1 MRLSKLKESKTLS
14 AKATQ
19 KLQESIWNTD
29 PDTDRIKHL
38 NKEQIERLYDQFMFD
53 EGETITDAYFEGN
66 QLCIVY
72 EDEDGD
78 ANTYEPDLND
88 EEGQE
93 KIDYIM
99 NGSITEGGHGS
110 GNRTTASQRYNNRMA
125 RIFNGKRAI
134 DNSQAKFL
142 KSKGL
147 SDDEIKSLRDTD
159 KLSKHIYDNGMND
172 EFWGEEEKKTPIQK
186 LKDLYDAD
194 PYHSGL
200 TQKELNQLRKAG
212 LIEKSIKED
221 IDVVADEITR
231 VIYDV
236 VGHIYNDAFFELI
249 KDIVERALDS
259 IDEENVE
266 DYLNDSD
273 ALYEVI
279 WEAMDSGMVYTADQ
293 WTMLQEYCTPQ
304 EVDFDNAWSSMTS
317 DVQRVVETILKRKTG
332 RVEESAKLTESP
344 VYGLNTQFDKRKS
357 FYNKA
362 HVDVANDGTQTLF
375 SYNVPVCKIQNGEV
389 TLLPDW
395 KYSMTTVRH
404 VKEFLKQN
412 NFQAETTQQ
421 IARDYK
427 VSEQ

>member
-1 MRLSKLKESKTLS
+1 MKLVKLKESKTLS
-14 AKATQ
+14 VKATK

-38 NKEQIERLYDQFMFD
+38 SKEQIERLYDQFIF
-53 EGETITDAYFEGN
+53 EENETITDAYFEDG

-72 EDEDGD
+72 NDEDGD
-78 ANTYEPDLND
+78 EGRYEPDLSG

-125 RIFNGKRAI
+125 RIFNGKKAI

-172 EFWGEEEKKTPIQK
+172 EFWGEEDKKTPIQK

-200 TQKELNQLRKAG
+200 TQKELSQLRKAG
-212 LIEKSIKED
+212 LIEESINED
-221 IDVVADEITR
+221 VDISAEEITR

-236 VGHIYNDAFFELI
+236 AGHIYDDKFYDLI
-249 KDIVERALDS
+249 KDISERALS
-259 IDEENVE
+259 NIDEETINDVLVNDE
-266 DYLNDSD
+266 YLDTI
-273 ALYEVI
+273 V
-279 WEAMDSGMVYTADQ
+279 WEAMDEGMVYTADQ
-293 WTMLQEYCTPQ
+293 WTMLHEYCTPQ
-304 EVDFDNAWSSMTS
+304 EVDFDNAWSSMSS
-317 DVQRVVETILKRKTG
+317 DVRRVVETILKRRTG
-332 RVEESAKLTESP
+332 KVEESAKLTESP
-344 VYGLNTQFDKRKS
+344 MYGLNTQFDKRKS

-362 HVDVANDGTQTLF
+362 HVDVANDGSQTLY
-375 SYNVPVCKIQNGEV
+375 SYNVPVCKIQNGDV

-395 KYSMTTVRH
+395 KYSPTTVRH

-412 NFQAETTQQ
+412 NFPAETTQQ